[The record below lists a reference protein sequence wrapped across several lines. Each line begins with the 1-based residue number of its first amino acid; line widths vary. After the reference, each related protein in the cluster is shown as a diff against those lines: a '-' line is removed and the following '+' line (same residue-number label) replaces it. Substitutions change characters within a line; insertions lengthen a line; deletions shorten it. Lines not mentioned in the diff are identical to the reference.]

1 MAAVQCI
8 ICDFR
13 CNISKKYIR
22 QRKTLIDTE
31 KNMNYTETVVI

>member
-1 MAAVQCI
+1 MGAVQCTN
-8 ICDFR
+8 CYFR
-13 CNISKKYIR
+13 YNINRKCIR

>member
-13 CNISKKYIR
+13 YNISKKYIR
-22 QRKTLIDTE
+22 RRKTLIDTE